1 MPSYTVCLLQ
11 ATRIPPRYKKL
22 VRCRVQGV
30 KTVPMSL
37 SEPAEVSKVG
47 VMMEETMVETEQG
60 SHITLVVE
68 NTG

>member
-1 MPSYTVCLLQ
+1 M
-11 ATRIPPRYKKL
+11 
-22 VRCRVQGV
+22 QGV